1 MVKFISII
9 SLILTSI
16 LITKSVYANE
26 WIIISNYF
34 SGYDFY
40 TDLGNIFKGGING
53 QK

>member
-16 LITKSVYANE
+16 LMTNSVYANE
-26 WIIISNYF
+26 WIIISNNF

-40 TDLGNIFKGGING
+40 SDVGNIFNGENNG